1 MTRFVL
7 EFFRSGNWTFFGVPV
22 AQIVTLGFVVF
33 GIALI
38 WYRHGPGRPVGSDA
52 GKEYASRTAL
62 TDEDFEN
69 FDYDAD
75 PVDDRLDDP
84 ARSDAPPARPPV

>member
-1 MTRFVL
+1 M
-7 EFFRSGNWTFFGVPV
+7 S
-22 AQIVTLGFVVF
+22 I
-33 GIALI
+33 
-38 WYRHGPGRPVGSDA
+38 YRTHTCGQLRGSDA
-52 GKEYASRTAL
+52 GKEHAARTAL

-84 ARSDAPPARPPV
+84 TRSDSPPARPPV